1 MPKFFRIVFNF
12 VMSLETI
19 LMEHGAFILRIRFTG
34 RLLSRFGERKQ
45 LRVLNAVRLFL
56 IVCGGAEHMP
66 RIFFI
71 YI

>member
-1 MPKFFRIVFNF
+1 
-12 VMSLETI
+12 
-19 LMEHGAFILRIRFTG
+19 MEHGAFILRIRFIG

-66 RIFFI
+66 RILFI